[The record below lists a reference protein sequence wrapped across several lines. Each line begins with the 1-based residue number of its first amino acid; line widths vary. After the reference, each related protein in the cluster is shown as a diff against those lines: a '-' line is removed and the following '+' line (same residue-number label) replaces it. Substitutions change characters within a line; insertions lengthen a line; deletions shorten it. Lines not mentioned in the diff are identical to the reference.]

1 MTASVIKKADAQTA
15 EILRQ
20 ISEAVKAGETEAHA
34 TVPAG
39 LPIITQ

>member
-1 MTASVIKKADAQTA
+1 MTASAMKKADAQTA

-20 ISEAVKAGETEAHA
+20 ISEAAKAGETEAHA

-39 LPIITQ
+39 HPIITR